1 MLDRKSGDPQIL
13 PLYKEGRITMKRL
26 SCSFIW
32 LFFISI
38 FAVPSADA
46 IVSATQSP
54 KNPWEK
60 KYSGK
65 RAPLL
70 IAADPSAQQ
79 DLYARAEALYREK
92 KYDEVIITLA
102 GPAYADPSN
111 FKLNVLLAKAQ
122 LEKCAILKAK
132 GDKSYKALVKDP
144 YMTGRRLHKIDKTR
158 PEPYY
163 IVAKAL
169 LINNRRDRSIRTIKK
184 ALYYSPNNSEYF
196 IVLGDAYREMGE
208 FEKGRGDEERFFRLA
223 KDAYEKALK
232 FGKDIPGVSTTAE
245 KKIDELSKKMK
256 GEDTDTAGP
265 QKETKIQ
272 RVKLRSTPRLTDDS
286 DLKTMIR
293 ECNFFVKNRND
304 EGEFPNDFVD
314 NGDGTITDRTT
325 GLMWEKG
332 GSSTAMRYRSAKR
345 YVSRLNKERS
355 GGYNDWRI
363 PTTEELASLLER
375 DRNNRAL
382 YIAPFFDGRQKA
394 YWTSDT
400 VPTAHTWAIRNNVID
415 FSNGSIESTISESG
429 VPNTSGWEEDK
440 CFIRAVRSKK

>member
-1 MLDRKSGDPQIL
+1 L
-13 PLYKEGRITMKRL
+13 PLYKEGRRTMKKL
-26 SCSFIW
+26 LWAFIW
-32 LFFISI
+32 RFFISI
-38 FAVPSADA
+38 FVVLSADT

-54 KNPWEK
+54 KNPYEK
-60 KYSGK
+60 KYSAEQ
-65 RAPLL
+65 APLL

-92 KYDEVIITLA
+92 KYDEVIITLS

-122 LEKCAILKAK
+122 LEKCAILKAN

-144 YMTGRRLHKIDKTR
+144 YVTGRRLHKIDKTR

-184 ALYYSPNNSEYF
+184 ALYFSPNNPEYF
-196 IVLGDAYREMGE
+196 MVLGDAYHEMGE

-232 FGKDIPGVSTTAE
+232 FGKDIPGFSTTVE
-245 KKIDELSKKMK
+245 QRIDELSKRMK
-256 GEDTDTAGP
+256 GEDTETAGP

-272 RVKLRSTPRLTDDS
+272 RVKLRSTPLSTDDS
-286 DLKTMIR
+286 DLEMMIR

-325 GLMWEKG
+325 GLVWEKG

-345 YVSRLNKERS
+345 YVSRLNKKRS

-375 DRNNRAL
+375 DRNNREL
-382 YIAPFFDGRQKA
+382 YIAPLFDGGQKA

-400 VPTAHTWAIRNNVID
+400 VPTASNWSTRNNVID
-415 FSNGSIESTISESG
+415 FSKGTIDSTNSESG
-429 VPNTSGWEEDK
+429 VSNTIGFEEGQ
-440 CFIRAVRSKK
+440 CFIRAVRSIK

>member
-1 MLDRKSGDPQIL
+1 MLDGKSGDLQIW
-13 PLYKEGRITMKRL
+13 PLYKEGRRTMKRL
-26 SCSFIW
+26 FCSFIW

-46 IVSATQSP
+46 IVSTPQSP
-54 KNPWEK
+54 KNPYGK
-60 KYSGK
+60 KYSGE

-122 LEKCAILKAK
+122 LEKCAILKAN
-132 GDKSYKALVKDP
+132 GDRSYKALVKDP
-144 YMTGRRLHKIDKTR
+144 YVTGRRLHKIDKTR

-163 IVAKAL
+163 IVSKAL
-169 LINNRRDRSIRTIKK
+169 LINNSRGKSVRTIKK
-184 ALYYSPNNSEYF
+184 ALYYSPNNPEYL
-196 IVLGDAYREMGE
+196 IVLGDGYREMGE
-208 FEKGRGDEERFFRLA
+208 HEKGVGDEERYFGLA

-232 FGKDIPGVSTTAE
+232 FGKDIPEVNASVE
-245 KKIDELSKKMK
+245 QRIDELSKKMK
-256 GEDTDTAGP
+256 GEDTETAGP
-265 QKETKIQ
+265 QIQ
-272 RVKLRSTPRLTDDS
+272 RVKLRSTPKATFDS
-286 DLKTMIR
+286 DLTMMIR
-293 ECNFFVKNRND
+293 ECNFFMKHRND
-304 EGEFPNDFVD
+304 GGDFPNDFMD

-332 GSSTAMRYRSAKR
+332 GSSSGMRYWSAKR

-375 DRNNRAL
+375 NPNNRGL
-382 YIAPFFDGRQKA
+382 HIAPIFDSKQKICWSSDSA
-394 YWTSDT
+394 TGNHPGATWTS
-400 VPTAHTWAIRNNVID
+400 VID
-415 FSNGSIESTISESG
+415 FSDGS
-429 VPNTSGWEEDK
+429 VDL
-440 CFIRAVRSKK
+440 RAVRSIK